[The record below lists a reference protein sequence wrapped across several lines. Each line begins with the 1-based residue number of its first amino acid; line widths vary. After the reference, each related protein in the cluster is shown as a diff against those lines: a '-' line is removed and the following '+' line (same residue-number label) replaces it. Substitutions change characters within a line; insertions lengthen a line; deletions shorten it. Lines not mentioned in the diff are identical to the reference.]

1 MKYIKWFI
9 KSIILSL
16 IFIFVTNVI
25 GVYLNIHIPLNI
37 WTILLVAIFRIPGII
52 FLIIF
57 FLL

>member
-16 IFIFVTNVI
+16 LLIFITNII
-25 GVYLNIHIPLNI
+25 GVYININIPLNI
-37 WTILLVAIFRIPGII
+37 WTILLVALFRVPGIVI
-52 FLIIF
+52 LIIL